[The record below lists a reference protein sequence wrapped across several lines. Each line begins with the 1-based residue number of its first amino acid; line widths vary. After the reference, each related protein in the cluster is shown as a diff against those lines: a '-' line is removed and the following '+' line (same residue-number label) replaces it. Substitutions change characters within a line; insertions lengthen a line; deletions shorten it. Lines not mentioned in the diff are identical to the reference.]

1 MKNKIYCPVCQI
13 KFLYREPAKE
23 GMAVIC
29 PICGAKLE
37 ITGPAAQEEIPARKY
52 PESPEEEIRGR
63 VDTYAGL
70 KGYVFNEDKELVME
84 GLLEKKEKYGDFF
97 CPCRIE
103 NVAENVCPCLK
114 TRQND
119 VKKEG
124 HCF

>member
-13 KFLYREPAKE
+13 KFLYRETAKE
-23 GMAVIC
+23 GMTVIC

-37 ITGPAAQEEIPARKY
+37 ITGSSDNEEIPARKY
-52 PESPEEEIRGR
+52 PQPPEEEIRQR
-63 VDTYAGL
+63 VDMYA
-70 KGYVFNEDKELVME
+70 KIQGYVFNEDKELVME

-114 TRQND
+114 TRRND